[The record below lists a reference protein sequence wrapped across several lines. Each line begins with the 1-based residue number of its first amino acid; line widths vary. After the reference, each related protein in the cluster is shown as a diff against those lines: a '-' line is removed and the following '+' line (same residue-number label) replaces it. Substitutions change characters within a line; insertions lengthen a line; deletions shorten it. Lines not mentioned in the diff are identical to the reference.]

1 LTVLGAVTLA
11 QRVWSA
17 VTRVVAASSGSAV
30 DGVVVRKHGPSHDPT
45 RETASDPNATLG
57 A

>member
-1 LTVLGAVTLA
+1 LGAVTLA

-17 VTRVVAASSGSAV
+17 VIRVVAAEADRDAIAIVEAGGQKSASV
-30 DGVVVRKHGPSHDPT
+30 GEPS
-45 RETASDPNATLG
+45 SDPNATLG